1 MVILLDIVK
10 IFELLE
16 VEFNQLLFCLY
27 FLKSTNILL
36 KFVNTNN
43 YINLQLYVERG
54 FILWK
59 GE

>member
-1 MVILLDIVK
+1 MVILLNIVK
-10 IFELLE
+10 IFNLLE
-16 VEFNQLLFCLY
+16 VDLINFFLCLY

-43 YINLQLYVERG
+43 YINLQLYIERG